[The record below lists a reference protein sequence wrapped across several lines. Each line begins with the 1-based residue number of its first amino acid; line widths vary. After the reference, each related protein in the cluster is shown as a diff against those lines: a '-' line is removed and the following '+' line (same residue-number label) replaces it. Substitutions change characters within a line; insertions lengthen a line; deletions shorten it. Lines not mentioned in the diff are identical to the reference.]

1 MNIENQSH
9 PERSEGSTELIYEI
23 LRYAQNDITLITRS
37 GRLPRLQNKG
47 GFNPPPY

>member
-1 MNIENQSH
+1 MNTENQSH

-37 GRLPRLQNKG
+37 GFPSTPAKQRRG
-47 GFNPPPY
+47 